1 MMEKNNG
8 RIELSEVM
16 KDPEMAKQIEAI
28 ISYVEKTPF
37 SKMFPTKFKAIT
49 KDKVLKKTRL
59 LFDEN
64 PTLPIKNVV
73 GIVLT
78 SLNDDLSASLVVD
91 MTRVVIDKWTRLKSA
106 VHAENEVEELV

>member
-1 MMEKNNG
+1 MENNG

-28 ISYVEKTPF
+28 TRYVENTPF

-49 KDKVLKKTRL
+49 KDNVLLKTRL

-73 GIVLT
+73 GMVLT
-78 SLNDDLSASLVVD
+78 SLNDDLSAPLIVD
-91 MTRVVIDKWTRLKSA
+91 I
-106 VHAENEVEELV
+106 

>member
-1 MMEKNNG
+1 MENNG

-16 KDPEMAKQIEAI
+16 KDPEMANQIEAI

-37 SKMFPTKFKAIT
+37 SKMFPAKFNAIT
-49 KDKVLKKTRL
+49 KDSVLQKTRL

-73 GIVLT
+73 AMVLT
-78 SLNDDLSASLVVD
+78 SLKDDLPAPLIVD
-91 MTRVVIDKWTRLKSA
+91 MTRVIIDKWTRLKSA
-106 VHAENEVEELV
+106 VYAENAVEELV